1 MERQT
6 IGYCRVSTTS
16 AQQQQSLPHQ
26 RSLVR
31 RQGCDRILE
40 DSESGL
46 DVQRPGYQEL
56 RRLIAAG
63 LVSEV
68 VATEFSR
75 LGRDAIECDQFV
87 LLCDAMS
94 TTVRTISDGIITMA
108 TADDLLMTRLRGSM
122 AQAESMRLS
131 TRIRRG
137 LDEGRQQR
145 RPLRRAPW
153 GYQLAAD
160 RARLEPHPVEFTRA
174 RRFIDELRAN
184 DWRMVS
190 TLRNNGP
197 DLVPLS
203 GLRACRHWL
212 ANPVLRGG
220 LSYPRSGITY
230 WDQHQPLLS
239 HDEFAAYE
247 QSKAS
252 RRHNWGANA
261 ERRLRPLTSLCRCA
275 ACDSTLKYYAGR
287 RHACLRCSS
296 EQCKLHYRSIR
307 EAVIVAFAVEQLR
320 THATDYMAQAAV
332 QREDPQQLELQRQ
345 IDALERLQDPDL
357 APAVAAK
364 RQRLEQLRQL
374 ERPVDDL
381 LLRRLAL
388 PAWWEAAT
396 PTELTM
402 ILHAVVRRIHVCM
415 DRRVPVGIDLSF

>member
-6 IGYCRVSTTS
+6 IGYCRVSTTN

-31 RQGCDRILE
+31 RHGCDRILE

-46 DVQRPGYQEL
+46 EVQRPGYQEL
-56 RRLIAAG
+56 RQLIAAG

-75 LGRDAIECDQFV
+75 LGRDALECDQFV
-87 LLCDAMS
+87 LLCDAMGC
-94 TTVRTISDGIITMA
+94 TVRTISDGVITMA

-137 LDEGRQQR
+137 LNEGRQQG

-160 RARLEPHPVEFTRA
+160 RTRLEPHPVEFTRA

-190 TLRNNGP
+190 TLRSIEP
-197 DLVPLS
+197 TLMPLS
-203 GLRACRHWL
+203 GMRACRHWL

-220 LSYPRSGITY
+220 LAYPRSGIVY

-252 RRHNWGANA
+252 RRRSWGANA
-261 ERRLRPLTSLCRCA
+261 DRQLRPLTSLCRCA
-275 ACDSTLKYYAGR
+275 ACNSTLKYYAGR
-287 RHACLRCSS
+287 RQACLRCSN
-296 EQCKLHYRSIR
+296 EQCNLYYRSIR
-307 EAVIVAFAVEQLR
+307 EAVIVAYAVEQLR
-320 THATDYMAQAAV
+320 TSAATFMTQAAEH
-332 QREDPQQLELQRQ
+332 REDPQQLELQRQ
-345 IDALERLQDPDL
+345 IDSLERLQDPDL

-364 RQRLEQLRQL
+364 RQRLDQLRMMQ
-374 ERPVDDL
+374 RPVDAL
-381 LLRRLAL
+381 MVKRLSL
-388 PAWWEAAT
+388 PGWWEAAT
-396 PTELTM
+396 ADELTV
-402 ILHAVVRRIHVCM
+402 ILHAMVRRILVCM
-415 DRRVPVGIDLSF
+415 EQRVPVGIDLSF